1 MLHPLSPQGKQ
12 YKLYLFFL
20 FFYLQDLSLEKRKKF
35 DPGEFKKAKGIE
47 SKLYKMYRDMFI

>member
-1 MLHPLSPQGKQ
+1 MLHPLSPQGKE

-47 SKLYKMYRDMFI
+47 SKL